1 MNPSRFPSL
10 ATAAAALAA
19 QMAFAQDAQARV
31 VPIIHDSTLTGID
44 GLDVDGT
51 LHDVTFVADTGGKSP
66 APEFTT
72 VHSAHVA
79 SKVLGHELK
88 HLENE
93 YLRVDYRDPLY
104 IKGCPHDYD
113 EFVCNIITRDKSP
126 KVFGVEL
133 GFVAN
138 VTAFYSIAT
147 IDYSHCWFR
156 LCNLDLRVQSR
167 DRARAAAAGPVG
179 GWHGRGRGRARGPA
193 QEEVRLKGIYC
204 KSVEDAA

>member
-51 LHDVTFVADTGGKSP
+51 LYDVTFVADTGGKSP

-93 YLRVDYRDPLY
+93 YLRVDYRDPPY

-126 KVFGVEL
+126 KVLGVEL

-147 IDYSHCWFR
+147 IDHPPRPDDTHIVGFDYAIWTSESNPVTVPEPPP
-156 LCNLDLRVQSR
+156 LALLGVGMAGVAA
-167 DRARAAAAGPVG
+167 ARA
-179 GWHGRGRGRARGPA
+179 
-193 QEEVRLKGIYC
+193 VRRKK
-204 KSVEDAA
+204 KSG

>member
-1 MNPSRFPSL
+1 MN
-10 ATAAAALAA
+10 
-19 QMAFAQDAQARV
+19 
-31 VPIIHDSTLTGID
+31 
-44 GLDVDGT
+44 
-51 LHDVTFVADTGGKSP
+51 
-66 APEFTT
+66 
-72 VHSAHVA
+72 
-79 SKVLGHELK
+79 
-88 HLENE
+88 
-93 YLRVDYRDPLY
+93 
-104 IKGCPHDYD
+104 YD

-147 IDYSHCWFR
+147 IDHPPRPDDTHIVGFDYAIWISES
-156 LCNLDLRVQSR
+156 NPVT
-167 DRARAAAAGPVG
+167 AAAAGPVG